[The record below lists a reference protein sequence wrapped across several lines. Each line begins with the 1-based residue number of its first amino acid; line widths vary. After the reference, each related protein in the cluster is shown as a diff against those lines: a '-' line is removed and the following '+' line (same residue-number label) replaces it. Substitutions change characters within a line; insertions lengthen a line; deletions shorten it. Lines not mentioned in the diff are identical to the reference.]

1 MARDSRALT
10 LKLLADV
17 DNFTKG
23 LDKGKK
29 ETETFGNKV
38 AAFGKKAGLAFALAG
53 AAAVAYAGKLLKDGV
68 EAAIAD
74 EKANAQL
81 AVTLRNVAGATDETI
96 AKTLEYTRATE
107 LATGVTE
114 DELRP
119 SLNRLSIATGDV
131 QKAMALQ
138 TLALNVSAGSGKSLE
153 AVSNALAKAQEGNT
167 ASLVR
172 LGIGLSAAQLKTMSM
187 EEVTASLADTF
198 AGAADT
204 AANTFEGK
212 MTRLG
217 LAFED
222 VRDTVGGFVLDAIT
236 PMVENIVNKVMPA
249 LSAFATGLGG
259 ADGLKGTFDVFVSAA
274 KNFFLPIFNGIRS
287 AFNSIKAA
295 VMENKEEFTLLFNF
309 LKNNV
314 APFLGGALRIAI
326 VAIGAVISTVVDL
339 VASLVRGF
347 QNVVKFG
354 QAVGGVFGAVGGF
367 LGFGGNRA
375 MGGAVAG
382 NTSYVV
388 GERGPELFVPRG
400 AGTIIPNNR
409 LSGGGTT
416 INLTV
421 NGAIDSE
428 STARQIVR
436 ILNDS
441 QARGTLGSAAFA

>member
-1 MARDSRALT
+1 MATGTRALT

-17 DNFTKG
+17 DNFTKNLKG
-23 LDKGKK
+23 ADK
-29 ETETFGNKV
+29 EVATFGDKV
-38 AAFGKKAGLAFALAG
+38 TKFGKKAGLAFAAAG
-53 AAAVAYAGKLLKDGV
+53 AAAAIYAGKLLKDGV

-81 AVTLRNVAGATDETI
+81 ANTLMNVAGATEETI
-96 AKTLEYTRATE
+96 QKTLAYTRATE

-119 SLNRLSIATGDV
+119 SLNRLTIATGDV
-131 QKAMALQ
+131 QKAIQLQ
-138 TLALNVSAGSGKSLE
+138 TLALDVSAGSGKSLE
-153 AVSNALAKAQEGNT
+153 AVTQALAKAQEGNT

-187 EEVTASLADTF
+187 EDVTNSLAETF

-236 PMVENIVNKVMPA
+236 PMVENIVTKVMPA
-249 LSAFATGLGG
+249 LSAFAEGMGG
-259 ADGLKGTFDVFVSAA
+259 GGGLKGAFDVYVDAA
-274 KNFFLPIFNGIRS
+274 KKFFIPIFEGIRS
-287 AFNSIKAA
+287 AFDNIKTA
-295 VMENKEEFTLLFNF
+295 VMANKDEFIVLFNF
-309 LKNNV
+309 LKNYV
-314 APFLGGALRIAI
+314 APFFGGAFKLAIQGIGIAI
-326 VAIGAVISTVVDL
+326 TVVVNA
-339 VASLVRGF
+339 VAALIRGF
-347 QNVVKFG
+347 ETIIGFG
-354 QAVGGVFGAVGGF
+354 ARIGGAVGGAIGA
-367 LGFGGNRA
+367 LGFGGGRA
-375 MGGAVAG
+375 LGGPVSGGTA
-382 NTSYVV
+382 YMV
-388 GERGPELFVPRG
+388 GERGPELFVPKGSGTIVPNGVGRG
-400 AGTIIPNNR
+400 A
-409 LSGGGTT
+409 T

-428 STARQIVR
+428 STARQIVS

-441 QARGTLGSAAFA
+441 SARGTLGSLAFA